1 MANHAPRAGK
11 RQPKTLAREC
21 NDLLAGSGL
30 VVRDWQLS
38 AVEPVPMNHRF
49 TLELED
55 ASDWQPI
62 SDLHELH
69 QQLQQDAAKKA
80 QATPPT

>member
-1 MANHAPRAGK
+1 
-11 RQPKTLAREC
+11 
-21 NDLLAGSGL
+21 
-30 VVRDWQLS
+30 
-38 AVEPVPMNHRF
+38 MNQRF

-62 SDLHELH
+62 PDLYELH
-69 QQLQQDAAKKA
+69 QQLQQDVAKKA

>member
-1 MANHAPRAGK
+1 MANHTPRAGK

-38 AVEPVPMNHRF
+38 AVEPVPMNQRF
-49 TLELED
+49 TLETVDGNDWDEIPDIYALHADLE
-55 ASDWQPI
+55 
-62 SDLHELH
+62 
-69 QQLQQDAAKKA
+69 AK
-80 QATPPT
+80 QAKHSTTK